1 MFWNKDTDIDID
13 QLREQLIIDETPQAD
28 VAFRLAIQD
37 SWARNSNVAK
47 ASLEWIFSDSY
58 MYARNPED
66 NIVSN
71 FVIAED
77 EDQGSVWGARFC
89 VLAWLDDTAA
99 DDGAVA
105 EDEDDGEEGD
115 FVFTVHVERGQYT
128 CLAAERT

>member
-1 MFWNKDTDIDID
+1 VHGKG
-13 QLREQLIIDETPQAD
+13 
-28 VAFRLAIQD
+28 
-37 SWARNSNVAK
+37 SK
-47 ASLEWIFSDSY
+47 ASEPAVDLGHLSQRKLAAAIKS
-58 MYARNPED
+58 
-66 NIVSN
+66 
-71 FVIAED
+71 FVTSHGETFGLLQRLQRIDRVISAEMAVEFAAAED